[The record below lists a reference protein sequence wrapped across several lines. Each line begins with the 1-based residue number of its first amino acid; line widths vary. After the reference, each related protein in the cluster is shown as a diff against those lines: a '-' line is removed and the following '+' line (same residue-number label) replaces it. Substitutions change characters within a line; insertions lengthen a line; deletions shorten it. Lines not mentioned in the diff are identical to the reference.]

1 MSNNS
6 SIERLWCGKCQKFV
20 YLFPGFDVCPKCGT
34 PKICLSYS
42 NSSPTDMPDFF
53 KDLFK

>member
-20 YLFPGFDVCPKCGT
+20 YIFPGLDKCPECGT
-34 PKICLSYS
+34 PKFALTYTKPSDF
-42 NSSPTDMPDFF
+42 DMPDFF